1 MTQVTIAGMGSMGTL
16 LRIGALAAVFAFVA
30 GPAQG
35 QPPTTPPE
43 TITLD
48 PLAPDGGN
56 GKVSGEEPRRL
67 PAKDFKP
74 SPKPPAGNVAPT
86 AEVKVVSKPPAVST
100 RGWLLEEVTTGFLI
114 IMLSLGG
121 IAAMAIFTRYYFRI
135 TTPTD
140 PVQLALTD
148 PWVRAHLGTAAPAEP
163 TATPA
168 EPDAPVPGES

>member
-1 MTQVTIAGMGSMGTL
+1 MIGGRRSIGTWL
-16 LRIGALAAVFAFVA
+16 LIGALATLLAFVA
-30 GPAQG
+30 GPAHG
-35 QPPTTPPE
+35 QPPTTPSDP
-43 TITLD
+43 ISLD
-48 PLAPDGGN
+48 PLSPDGGD
-56 GKVSGEEPRRL
+56 GKVTGEEPRRL

-74 SPKPPAGNVAPT
+74 SPKRPAVNATPT
-86 AEVKVVSKPPAVST
+86 AEVQVVSKPPPVST

-121 IAAMAIFTRYYFRI
+121 IAAMAVFTRYYFRI

-148 PWVRAHLGTAAPAEP
+148 PWVRAHLGARAPDTPPAAL
-163 TATPA
+163 A